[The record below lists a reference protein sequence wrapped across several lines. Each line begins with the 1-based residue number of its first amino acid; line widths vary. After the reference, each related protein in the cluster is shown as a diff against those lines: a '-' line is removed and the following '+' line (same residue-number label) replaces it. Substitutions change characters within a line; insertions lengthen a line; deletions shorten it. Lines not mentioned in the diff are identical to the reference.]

1 MAIDAVVFD
10 LDGVLVD
17 SEPTW
22 HEVRQRFVLDHGGR
36 YPDGS
41 AEAMQGMATD
51 EWSRYLV
58 DELGVALAPERVAEQ
73 VIDEMADA
81 YARSLPLL
89 PGAVAAVRRL
99 AERWPLAVASSS
111 PARLIAT
118 VLEAAGVAGVFATTL
133 STEDVGA
140 GKPAPD
146 VYLAVADRLGV
157 RPARCA
163 AVEDSTNGLRAALA
177 AGMRVVAVPTASYP
191 PAPGVLAQAH
201 AVLASLDDLTPAV
214 VDPPPS

>member
-22 HEVRQRFVLDHGGR
+22 HEVRERFVLAHGGR

-41 AEAMQGMATD
+41 AEAMQGMATA
-51 EWSRYLV
+51 EWSRHLV
-58 DELGVALAPERVAEQ
+58 DELGVALAPEKVAQQ
-73 VIDEMADA
+73 VIDGMADA
-81 YARSLPLL
+81 YARRLPLL

-111 PARLIAT
+111 PAGLIAT
-118 VLEAAGVAGVFATTL
+118 VLEAAGVADAFAATL

-163 AVEDSTNGLRAALA
+163 AVEDSTNGLRSALA
-177 AGMRVVAVPTASYP
+177 AGMRVIAVPTASYP
-191 PAPGVLAQAH
+191 PAPDVLAQAH

-214 VDPPPS
+214 VDPPPA